1 MAKAVKFIVLA
12 LFVVLAAGCSES
24 QKISQLRLQNAELS
38 KKIKSQQKQ
47 YESKIEKLKEKYE
60 SEIEKMSPE
69 YKEDQLKAKDEQIAR
84 LKETINQNKKT
95 IDGYAKMLIQTVGKV
110 KELEKQ
116 LAEDNSDAQPSGD
129 NSAANKQNA
138 TDGENTQEK
147 LEKMKQLRQKA
158 IEQKTAENE

>member
-1 MAKAVKFIVLA
+1 MIKSAKLIVLV
-12 LFVVLAAGCSES
+12 LFAILAAGCSES

-38 KKIKSQQKQ
+38 KKIKSQQKE
-47 YESKIEKLKEKYE
+47 YETRIEKLKEKYK
-60 SEIEKMSPE
+60 SKLEKMSPE
-69 YKEDQLKAKDEQIAR
+69 YKEEQLKAKDQQIAR

-116 LAEDNSDAQPSGD
+116 LSEHKGQSQPSEDNTGNENNGPASD
-129 NSAANKQNA
+129 
-138 TDGENTQEK
+138 EETQQK

-158 IEQKTAENE
+158 IEQKNSSS